1 MTKEAKA
8 FIMGLLSASVI
19 MSASN
24 KISNKNVDK
33 ENTDSE
39 IVTSETIPNK
49 TEVDES
55 LLISIKDHLSD
66 LLALEN
72 SLYDYKQY
80 LVRYYYVEYKD
91 GKNIEHNWIKYE
103 NELPDE
109 EEIKYYGYKEVI
121 GEDGTKT
128 KVKDKAS
135 DSLDELVND
144 GYTYIR
150 SNLKAEYRG
159 QETTV
164 SHLFIGYKKIVC
176 DNGEI
181 VIVKSEPTL
190 SIESLLSQ
198 GYDYV
203 KEGEIYYSFDTS
215 TGKFIEYQ
223 DVPGPIMVS
232 QKSIILL

>member
-1 MTKEAKA
+1 MTKEAKT

-24 KISNKNVDK
+24 KLPNKNVNK
-33 ENTDSE
+33 ESTDSE
-39 IVTSETIPNK
+39 VVTSETIPNK

-55 LLISIKDHLSD
+55 LLMPIKDRLND

-72 SLYDYKQY
+72 GLYDYKQY

-91 GKNIEHNWIKYE
+91 GKNIEHNWLRYE
-103 NELPDE
+103 NEIPAE
-109 EEIKYYGYKEVI
+109 EKIKYYGYKDALDEN
-121 GEDGTKT
+121 GDKT
-128 KVKDKAS
+128 KVKDKES
-135 DSLDELVND
+135 DSLEELVND

-181 VIVKSEPTL
+181 VIIKSEPTF

-215 TGKFIEYQ
+215 NGKFIEYQ
-223 DVPGPIMVS
+223 DVPGPIMVT
-232 QKSIILL
+232 QKSITLL

>member
-121 GEDGTKT
+121 G
-128 KVKDKAS
+128 
-135 DSLDELVND
+135 
-144 GYTYIR
+144 
-150 SNLKAEYRG
+150 
-159 QETTV
+159 
-164 SHLFIGYKKIVC
+164 
-176 DNGEI
+176 
-181 VIVKSEPTL
+181 
-190 SIESLLSQ
+190 
-198 GYDYV
+198 
-203 KEGEIYYSFDTS
+203 
-215 TGKFIEYQ
+215 
-223 DVPGPIMVS
+223 
-232 QKSIILL
+232 

>member
-109 EEIKYYGYKEVI
+109 EEIKYYGYKEVLDEN
-121 GEDGTKT
+121 GNKT
-128 KVKDKAS
+128 KVKDKKS

-150 SNLKAEYRG
+150 SNLKAEYRD
-159 QETTV
+159 QETIV

-181 VIVKSEPTL
+181 VIVKSEPTF
-190 SIESLLSQ
+190 SIESLISQ

>member
-19 MSASN
+19 VSASN
-24 KISNKNVDK
+24 KLPNKNVNK
-33 ENTDSE
+33 ESDNQRVASKNIQNKEE
-39 IVTSETIPNK
+39 I
-49 TEVDES
+49 DES

-72 SLYDYKQY
+72 GLYDYKQY

-91 GKNIEHNWIKYE
+91 GKNIEHNWLKYE
-103 NELPDE
+103 NEIPNE
-109 EEIKYYGYKEVI
+109 EEIKYYGYKEI
-121 GEDGTKT
+121 TDENGNKMN
-128 KVKDKAS
+128 VKDKES
-135 DSLDELVND
+135 NSLEELISD

-150 SNLKAEYRG
+150 SNLKTEYRD

-164 SHLFIGYKKIVC
+164 SHLFVGYKKIVY

-181 VIVKSEPTL
+181 VIIKSEPTF
-190 SIESLLSQ
+190 SIESLTSQ

-215 TGKFIEYQ
+215 TGEFIEYQ
-223 DVPGPIMVS
+223 DIPGPTMVNQRVIS
-232 QKSIILL
+232 LL

>member
-24 KISNKNVDK
+24 KIPNKNVDK

-55 LLISIKDHLSD
+55 LLISIKDHLND

-91 GKNIEHNWIKYE
+91 GKNIEHNWLRYE
-103 NELPDE
+103 NEIPTE
-109 EEIKYYGYKEVI
+109 EEIKYYGYKEVLDEN
-121 GEDGTKT
+121 GNKT
-128 KVKDKAS
+128 KVKDKES

-150 SNLKAEYRG
+150 SNLKAKYRG
-159 QETTV
+159 QETIV

-176 DNGEI
+176 ANGEI
-181 VIVKSEPTL
+181 VIVKSEPTF

-203 KEGEIYYSFDTS
+203 KKGEIYYSFDTS
-215 TGKFIEYQ
+215 NGKFIEYQ
-223 DVPGPIMVS
+223 DIPGPSMVK
-232 QKSIILL
+232 QKTIILL

>member
-128 KVKDKAS
+128 KIKDKAS

-150 SNLKAEYRG
+150 SNLKAEYRD
-159 QETTV
+159 QETIV

-181 VIVKSEPTL
+181 VIVKSEPTF
-190 SIESLLSQ
+190 SIESLISQ

>member
-8 FIMGLLSASVI
+8 FIMGLLSTSII

-24 KISNKNVDK
+24 KLPNKNVDK
-33 ENTDSE
+33 ENNDSE

-49 TEVDES
+49 IEIDES
-55 LLISIKDHLSD
+55 LLIPIKDHLSD
-66 LLALEN
+66 LQALEN
-72 SLYDYKQY
+72 GLYDYKQY

-91 GKNIEHNWIKYE
+91 GKNIEHDWLRYE
-103 NELPDE
+103 NEIPAE
-109 EEIKYYGYKEVI
+109 EEIKYYGYKEVLDEN
-121 GEDGTKT
+121 GDKT
-128 KVKDKAS
+128 KIKDKES
-135 DSLDELVND
+135 DSLEELVND

-181 VIVKSEPTL
+181 VIVQSEPTF

-203 KEGEIYYSFDTS
+203 KEGKIYYIFDTS
-215 TGKFIEYQ
+215 NGKFIEYQ

-232 QKSIILL
+232 QKSITLL

>member
-128 KVKDKAS
+128 KIKDKAS

-150 SNLKAEYRG
+150 SNLKAEYCD
-159 QETTV
+159 QETIV

-181 VIVKSEPTL
+181 VIVQSEPTF
-190 SIESLLSQ
+190 SIESLISQ
-198 GYDYV
+198 SYDYV

-232 QKSIILL
+232 QKSMILL

>member
-19 MSASN
+19 MSSSN

-109 EEIKYYGYKEVI
+109 EEIKYYGYKEVLDEN
-121 GEDGTKT
+121 GNKT
-128 KVKDKAS
+128 KVKDKKS

-150 SNLKAEYRG
+150 SNLKAEYRD
-159 QETTV
+159 QETIV

-181 VIVKSEPTL
+181 VIVKSEPTF
-190 SIESLLSQ
+190 SIESLISQ

>member
-1 MTKEAKA
+1 MTKEAKT

-24 KISNKNVDK
+24 KIPNKNVDK

-91 GKNIEHNWIKYE
+91 GKNIEHNWLRYE
-103 NELPDE
+103 NEIPTE
-109 EEIKYYGYKEVI
+109 EEIKYYGYKEVLDEN
-121 GEDGTKT
+121 GNKT
-128 KVKDKAS
+128 KVKDKES
-135 DSLDELVND
+135 DSLEELVND

-150 SNLKAEYRG
+150 SNLKAEYRD
-159 QETTV
+159 QETIV

-181 VIVKSEPTL
+181 VIVKSESTF

-215 TGKFIEYQ
+215 NGKFIEYQ
-223 DVPGPIMVS
+223 DIPGPSMVK
-232 QKSIILL
+232 QKTIILL

>member
-72 SLYDYKQY
+72 SLYDYKQH

-109 EEIKYYGYKEVI
+109 EKIKYYGYKEVLDEN
-121 GEDGTKT
+121 GNKT
-128 KVKDKAS
+128 KVKDKES

-150 SNLKAEYRG
+150 SNLKAEYRD
-159 QETTV
+159 QETIV

-181 VIVKSEPTL
+181 VIVKSEPTF
-190 SIESLLSQ
+190 SIESLISQ

>member
-1 MTKEAKA
+1 MTKEAKT

-24 KISNKNVDK
+24 KIPNKNVDK

-55 LLISIKDHLSD
+55 LLISIKDHLND

-91 GKNIEHNWIKYE
+91 GKNIEHNWLRYE
-103 NELPDE
+103 NEIPTE
-109 EEIKYYGYKEVI
+109 EEIKYYGYKEVLDEN
-121 GEDGTKT
+121 GNKT
-128 KVKDKAS
+128 KVKDKES
-135 DSLDELVND
+135 DNLDELVND

-150 SNLKAEYRG
+150 SNLKAKYRG
-159 QETTV
+159 QETIV
-164 SHLFIGYKKIVC
+164 SHLFIGYKKIIC

-181 VIVKSEPTL
+181 VIVKSEPTF

-215 TGKFIEYQ
+215 NGKFIEYQ
-223 DVPGPIMVS
+223 DIPGPSMVK

>member
-72 SLYDYKQY
+72 GLYDYKQY

-109 EEIKYYGYKEVI
+109 EEIKYYGYKEVLDEN
-121 GEDGTKT
+121 GNKT
-128 KVKDKAS
+128 KVKDKES

-150 SNLKAEYRG
+150 SNLKAEYCD
-159 QETTV
+159 QETIV

-181 VIVKSEPTL
+181 VIVNSEPTL